1 MLSSL
6 SIRDLAVVD
15 RLDLEF
21 GPGFTVLTGETGAG
35 KSILLTAL
43 GLALGDRG
51 DASLIRPGAQRAEI
65 QLGFTL
71 APGDDAS
78 AWLVEREMDDEETC
92 SLRRV
97 LSADGRSKA
106 FVNSRPVTLQTL
118 QELGGILVEIH
129 GQHAHLGLLQS
140 AEQRRLVD
148 QSSPDPGLAVQVQ
161 ELFER
166 WRELNR
172 ELTACR
178 TGIADRVAREE
189 LLRYQ
194 LEEMARLEIA
204 ELNYQELANQ
214 HTRLAN
220 VERIGSLAQ
229 EQIDLLYDNE
239 QVSIARLL
247 VQAQHAARDLE
258 ALAPEVSG
266 LLETLESAAI
276 QIKDAASTLRHTLDS
291 LEYDPHRLQ
300 ELDERLAEI
309 HRLARKHQVAPPDLP
324 AKCEELKSELASL
337 LHGTERADELAA
349 SVAQTEH
356 DYAERA
362 ARLSEQRQQ
371 TAARLGQ
378 RISELIRELG
388 MPHGLFEIEVQPQ
401 PEVAPN
407 AHGRDRIEFRVA
419 ANPGLPPR
427 PITKV
432 ASGGEL
438 SRLSLAIQVSAIDY
452 KNAPSLIFDEV
463 DSGIGG
469 RVAEIVGQKLRFL
482 ATHRQV
488 FCVTHLPQVAAQGQH
503 HLLVEKSTRGQVT
516 QTSVRGLC
524 ADERK
529 AEIARMLGGIRITAQ
544 TLAHAEEMLG
554 WASPEFN
561 HCSPCAAPSK
571 PLSND

>member
-15 RLDLEF
+15 KLDLEF

-71 APGDDAS
+71 VPGDAAS
-78 AWLVEREMDDEETC
+78 AWLIERDMDDEAQC

-97 LSADGRSKA
+97 INTDGRSKA

-118 QELGGILVEIH
+118 QELGDLLVEIH

-140 AEQRRLVD
+140 GEQRRLLD
-148 QSSPDPGLAVQVQ
+148 QTSPDPGLANQVRD
-161 ELFER
+161 LFER
-166 WRELNR
+166 WRNLSR
-172 ELTACR
+172 ELAVCR
-178 TGIADRVAREE
+178 DGIAERTAREE

-194 LEEMARLEIA
+194 LEEMLRLEIA
-204 ELNYQELANQ
+204 ELDYQDLANQ

-220 VERIGSLAQ
+220 VERIGALAQ

-239 QVSIARLL
+239 QLSISRML

-258 ALAPEVSG
+258 TLAPELQG
-266 LLETLESAAI
+266 LLETLEGAEI
-276 QIKDAASTLRHTLDS
+276 QIKEATSTLRHTLDS
-291 LEYDPHRLQ
+291 LEYDPNRLQ
-300 ELDERLAEI
+300 ELDERLGEI

-324 AKCEELKSELASL
+324 ARCEELQNELAGL
-337 LHGTERADELAA
+337 LHGTERSDELAA

-356 DYAERA
+356 DYARLAE
-362 ARLSEQRQQ
+362 RLSDQRRH
-371 TAARLGQ
+371 TAAQLGE
-378 RISELIRELG
+378 RISDLIRELG
-388 MPHGLFEIEVQPQ
+388 MPHGRFEIDVQPQ
-401 PEVAPN
+401 TDPAPSP
-407 AHGRDRIEFRVA
+407 HGRDRIEFQVA

-427 PITKV
+427 PIAKV

-482 ATHRQV
+482 ATDRQV

-503 HLLVEKSTRGQVT
+503 HLLVEKSTRYDMT
-516 QTSVRGLC
+516 RTCVRALMP
-524 ADERK
+524 DERK
-529 AEIARMLGGIRITAQ
+529 LEIARMLGGIRITEQ

-554 WASPEFN
+554 WAP
-561 HCSPCAAPSK
+561 P
-571 PLSND
+571 